1 MKLYCTLTRSKR
13 EFTTIMRGHVGI
25 YVCGPTVYNYAHI
38 GNARPYVV
46 FDVLRRHLE
55 YNKYTVNY
63 VQNFTDIDDKII
75 NAANAAVSDY
85 SQIANKYIQ
94 EFRADMQG
102 LNVLPATHYPRVTEE
117 IPEIIALV
125 SRLINSGYAYEV
137 DGTVYF
143 RAPKAKDYGKLSK
156 KNIDDLEAGARVDIN
171 TNKENP
177 SDFVLWKAAKPG
189 EPSWDS
195 PWGDGRPGW
204 HIECSA
210 MARKYIGNSIDIHC
224 GGEDLIFPHH
234 ENEIAQS
241 EADGASPFANF
252 WLHNGMIAI
261 DRQKMSK
268 SSGNFFTIREI
279 ADKFPYPVLRFF
291 ILSVHY
297 RSPLNFSEEL
307 LTAAAA
313 GLERIANCLRTLW
326 DKRIATDTNCTQH
339 INEINTFFS
348 SFEAALNNDL
358 NTANAISAIFDL
370 VKFVNI
376 NIETAGHKF
385 LSDAVTTINKM
396 LAILGLELP
405 VNKHSSKEGEDEIET
420 LITERNEAKAAK
432 DFTRAD
438 GIRTKLTEMGVTI
451 KDTREGTTWHYTH
464 G

>member
-1 MKLYCTLTRSKR
+1 MKLYCTLTRTKR
-13 EFTTIMRGHVGI
+13 DFETIDYKRVGI

-46 FDVLRRHLE
+46 FDVLRRVLE
-55 YNKYTVNY
+55 YDRYTVNY

-75 NAANAAVSDY
+75 NAANAADSDY
-85 SQIANKYIQ
+85 LQIANKYIQ
-94 EFRADMQG
+94 EFMTDMQG

-125 SRLINSGYAYEV
+125 SRLVDSGYAYEV

-143 RAPKAKDYGKLSK
+143 RAPKSKDYGKLSK

-171 TNKENP
+171 TNKENI

-210 MARKYIGNSIDIHC
+210 MARKYIGDTIDIHC

-241 EADGASPFANF
+241 EADGASPFANY

-268 SSGNFFTIREI
+268 SAGNFFTIRDVAE
-279 ADKFPYPVLRFF
+279 KFSYPVLRFF

-307 LTAAAA
+307 MTAAAT
-313 GLERIANCLRTLW
+313 GLERIRNCVRTLEGKLPRFFALP
-326 DKRIATDTNCTQH
+326 DNDYPEVRRIEA
-339 INEINTFFS
+339 EFY
-348 SFEAALNNDL
+348 AALNDDL
-358 NTANAISAIFDL
+358 NTANAITAIFDM
-370 VKFVNI
+370 VKYANVNMATGT
-376 NIETAGHKF
+376 IEHLQQVELT
-385 LSDAVTTINKM
+385 LSLMCKR
-396 LAILGLELP
+396 LGLDLSLDTTA
-405 VNKHSSKEGEDEIET
+405 KTDTTAIEA
-420 LITERNEAKAAK
+420 LIADRNAAKAAK
-432 DFTRAD
+432 DFARAD
-438 GIRTKLTEMGVTI
+438 AIRDELTQMGVTI